1 MYQSTEI
8 KRVDESRV
16 KHAEDITQ
24 TLGEGTDKTHSGV
37 H

>member
-8 KRVDESRV
+8 RQEDESWV

-24 TLGEGTDKTHSGV
+24 TWEEGTDNTHSGV